1 MAKERDFDIL
11 ARRLPKVDDDSVGLP
26 LELELELELS
36 WIWIW
41 RQEVSGVTVI
51 RGRITKGLGSVR

>member
-1 MAKERDFDIL
+1 MAKERDFDVL
-11 ARRLPKVDDDSVGLP
+11 ALRLPGVDDDNLDLP
-26 LELELELELS
+26 LKLELELS